1 MRKMVEEK
9 RQQRAAKEGEVIG
22 LGPRKE
28 GGLEPRRGG
37 LGQFV
42 DMAIASTIIV
52 GKCRCEH
59 GVVCTCNMC
68 DHYGG
73 GVCDHGEG
81 CVTMGRGM

>member
-42 DMAIASTIIV
+42 GMAIASTIIV
-52 GKCRCEH
+52 GKCR
-59 GVVCTCNMC
+59 
-68 DHYGG
+68 
-73 GVCDHGEG
+73 
-81 CVTMGRGM
+81 